1 LKTSSGNGKSVEFL
15 DEIGDT
21 PYSASMSW
29 VSPDPLIYTY
39 NGTSYTQYMGN
50 YWNSDY
56 AGTDA
61 SGDGIGDT
69 AFTVPSG
76 LGTDTAPLVKTASNY
91 IVTKFSFPTEHTLTS
106 ITVSPATASLITGQ
120 SRQFTATA
128 KDQDNTVMSGILFN
142 WSSDN
147 EAVGT
152 VNADGLFTALSAGT
166 ANVSAVNGTV
176 SGTTKVTVTPP
187 SLDISAVTIS
197 TGTPVVG
204 QPVTVTVNIKN
215 VGTVAAGP
223 FNVTLLAG
231 STEVNRTTLF
241 SLGVSESQ
249 DIALIWTPATD
260 GSVSLTATVDSENTL
275 GDTNTSNNT
284 VTKTVSVQSGVTS
297 GPDLT
302 VTREYSQS
310 WVPYPDLF
318 AHYTAG
324 VGNKIGVMITNA
336 GTETA
341 PAFNVTFR
349 VDGNSTNVTVPA
361 GLAVGSFTYVN
372 ITDTLDRS
380 PGATVPVNATVDS
393 ANDIPEIS
401 ETNNEYSYTAN
412 VIWNGYNGRRWA
424 DGGPDI
430 ATRSMYTIN
439 GDIIHSNGDSTYRY
453 VADTYNAHWTPADLP
468 IPEGAIV
475 KDARLYAT
483 YTWDNAG
490 LVPDHI
496 TMAFNG
502 VTLPYEFFYSDVKG
516 WGGYPYPF
524 GVLIYNVTEQFSA
537 SGNSMAMDLIN
548 RQSGQFVP
556 FRGMTLVVVYENPK
570 DTEKTIFLN
579 EGFDMVFSSPT
590 YYTTDETATAYAPFT
605 GAEIDLSRVK
615 NATVTTI
622 INRGGSGSS
631 RGAML
636 FNGQKWPDYW
646 VKTTDAEIATNTTV
660 VTEFL
665 KETSNVAMFRSQ
677 ATNNM
682 DMEPY
687 LAILKVEYKGETSAP
702 VASFTANVTTGNAP
716 LTVTFNDTSV
726 NNPTS
731 WAWDFNNDGTTD
743 ATTRNAT
750 YTYASSGNY
759 TVTLTATN
767 AAGSDSEVKTG
778 LILVS
783 GAGDLSIISVTPIYP
798 GYTTVTAT
806 IRNFGALNVG
816 AFKANI
822 TIDGNTTV
830 LDVPGLAAGSSTT
843 ISATDTVWRKYNQT
857 VPIGIRIDMENT
869 VAETNET
876 NNAYSA
882 NATVGLGTS
891 NYYMSGRIYTGND
904 LETTVYKEGHVGV
917 AYSFAGAGYGG
928 AGSVTFTPA
937 NLPVPANATVLSARL
952 YQSWTWY
959 GYGSGDTVQFNGH
972 PVQTPDARYFDPV
985 DGTNGQVVFDVTPY
999 FVPGSDN
1006 TAVITTTSRTNY
1018 APILV
1023 VVYEDEREPLRK
1035 IWVDE
1040 GSDSIYDVS
1049 PLSSGYVAYAMFHNV
1064 NTTGMSS
1071 ARIMNVVPSGYSFD
1085 EGGFALQ
1092 KMLMNEQNID
1102 YAGMDSSSD
1111 PMVIWYDIT
1120 GTIHDGT
1127 NEMGL
1132 PLQSGGDYFNL
1143 AVAILEITEETPSQ
1157 ADFTTNVTGGEQP
1170 LTVRFTD
1177 TSTGTPSRWTWD
1189 FGDGSGSTEQNPVH
1203 TYTSTGTYT
1212 VRLTVTNNLGTDT
1225 TIRTDYI
1232 TVTPTVAPVAAFSAT
1247 PQNGTAPVSVQFTD
1261 LSSHFPTSW
1270 AWDFG
1275 DGSGSTD
1282 KNPSH
1287 VYRSGGNYTVR
1298 LTASNTAGSDD
1309 EIRTG
1314 LIQVDMAPA
1323 YFINPG
1329 FETGDFSGW
1338 TTGGKRILLVSTS
1351 HSGEYAVQFHFGAT
1365 VTPDSVEQNIDLT
1378 GVENISF
1385 WGRTQTINNVNKV
1398 LVYIDGDLKAQLPY
1412 GPALTWT
1419 QFTVPT
1425 NYTGAHAIK
1434 IFSTSTITD
1443 LIVDDFSPGEPET
1456 PRPVA
1461 NFTATPTS
1469 GTAPLAVTFTD
1480 TSENTPT

>member
-1 LKTSSGNGKSVEFL
+1 TPQSGNAPLKVQFTDTSSNSPTSWAWDFNNDGTVDATTQNASYTYITPGTYTVKLTATNNDGSDDEVKTGLITVTGTKPIVVAQDGSGDYTDIQAAINAASSGDTVYIKAGTYTSNQAIVVNKANLNINGESAGLVTVTAHADNPEFQIWSDASGTHLENITFSSMILSVDSSNNVIADNVILNMPEGYDAELYINGNSNLVENNTFRNSTGSGLILASVGNTITKNSFKNNQVAGLSVSTGNNTITENSFTNNAEAGIVFDNCNGDSALNGNTNYLNTFSGNGKSVEFLDSSGKGYKPTMSWISPSAVTYTYNGANHTGILGNYWGTNYTGTDANGDGIGDTAFTLPSGLGSDSAPLMGPWNNGVITPGGSATTPVASFTATPQSGTAPLKVQFTDTSSNSPTSWQWDFNNDGTVDATTQNASYTYITPGTYTVKLTATNNDGSDDETKTSYITVTGKKPLVVAADGSGDYTDIQAAINAASSGDTVYIKAGSYSTSDNIEVGKTDLTIMGEGTDKVTVTLGGDGYFYIGELGHSSGTGSRTHLEGITISGNLDIEDGSNCHITDNIATTFMIMDGYGSSNVIQNSRFSDGLTLGISTLFENNTISNSQFTGLYILSGNNTIAKNSFSNNAEADIVFSNAGYPLDGNTMYLNTFSGNGKSVEFL

-767 AAGSDSEVKTG
+767 AA
-778 LILVS
+778 
-783 GAGDLSIISVTPIYP
+783 
-798 GYTTVTAT
+798 
-806 IRNFGALNVG
+806 
-816 AFKANI
+816 
-822 TIDGNTTV
+822 
-830 LDVPGLAAGSSTT
+830 
-843 ISATDTVWRKYNQT
+843 
-857 VPIGIRIDMENT
+857 
-869 VAETNET
+869 
-876 NNAYSA
+876 
-882 NATVGLGTS
+882 
-891 NYYMSGRIYTGND
+891 
-904 LETTVYKEGHVGV
+904 
-917 AYSFAGAGYGG
+917 
-928 AGSVTFTPA
+928 
-937 NLPVPANATVLSARL
+937 
-952 YQSWTWY
+952 
-959 GYGSGDTVQFNGH
+959 
-972 PVQTPDARYFDPV
+972 
-985 DGTNGQVVFDVTPY
+985 
-999 FVPGSDN
+999 
-1006 TAVITTTSRTNY
+1006 
-1018 APILV
+1018 
-1023 VVYEDEREPLRK
+1023 
-1035 IWVDE
+1035 
-1040 GSDSIYDVS
+1040 
-1049 PLSSGYVAYAMFHNV
+1049 
-1064 NTTGMSS
+1064 
-1071 ARIMNVVPSGYSFD
+1071 
-1085 EGGFALQ
+1085 
-1092 KMLMNEQNID
+1092 
-1102 YAGMDSSSD
+1102 
-1111 PMVIWYDIT
+1111 
-1120 GTIHDGT
+1120 
-1127 NEMGL
+1127 
-1132 PLQSGGDYFNL
+1132 
-1143 AVAILEITEETPSQ
+1143 
-1157 ADFTTNVTGGEQP
+1157 
-1170 LTVRFTD
+1170 
-1177 TSTGTPSRWTWD
+1177 
-1189 FGDGSGSTEQNPVH
+1189 
-1203 TYTSTGTYT
+1203 
-1212 VRLTVTNNLGTDT
+1212 
-1225 TIRTDYI
+1225 
-1232 TVTPTVAPVAAFSAT
+1232 
-1247 PQNGTAPVSVQFTD
+1247 
-1261 LSSHFPTSW
+1261 
-1270 AWDFG
+1270 
-1275 DGSGSTD
+1275 
-1282 KNPSH
+1282 
-1287 VYRSGGNYTVR
+1287 
-1298 LTASNTAGSDD
+1298 
-1309 EIRTG
+1309 
-1314 LIQVDMAPA
+1314 
-1323 YFINPG
+1323 
-1329 FETGDFSGW
+1329 
-1338 TTGGKRILLVSTS
+1338 
-1351 HSGEYAVQFHFGAT
+1351 
-1365 VTPDSVEQNIDLT
+1365 
-1378 GVENISF
+1378 
-1385 WGRTQTINNVNKV
+1385 
-1398 LVYIDGDLKAQLPY
+1398 
-1412 GPALTWT
+1412 
-1419 QFTVPT
+1419 
-1425 NYTGAHAIK
+1425 
-1434 IFSTSTITD
+1434 
-1443 LIVDDFSPGEPET
+1443 
-1456 PRPVA
+1456 
-1461 NFTATPTS
+1461 
-1469 GTAPLAVTFTD
+1469 
-1480 TSENTPT
+1480 